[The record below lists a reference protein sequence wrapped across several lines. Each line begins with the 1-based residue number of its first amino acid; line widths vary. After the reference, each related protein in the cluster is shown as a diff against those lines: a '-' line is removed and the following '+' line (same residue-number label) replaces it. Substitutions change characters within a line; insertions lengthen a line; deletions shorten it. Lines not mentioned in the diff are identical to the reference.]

1 MEPIVRKLN
10 AAAEAH
16 TQAISNGDIEKAAE
30 ALRTMESAVSHL
42 REDFLIVRKSLERTG
57 RDDPIT
63 EFAGGV
69 PVKKF
74 VERHNIVEV
83 EHGRPLGLSGVPQQ
97 YGNRMQPQSSVFPT
111 KVD

>member
-1 MEPIVRKLN
+1 MQPIVRKLN

-16 TQAISNGDIEKAAE
+16 TEAIEHGDIEKAGE
-30 ALRTMESAVSHL
+30 ALRAMESAVSHL
-42 REDFLIVRKSLERTG
+42 REDFLIVRKALSRAG
-57 RDDPIT
+57 RDDPMND
-63 EFAGGV
+63 FAGGV

-83 EHGRPLGLSGVPQQ
+83 EQGRPLGLSGVPQQ
-97 YGNRMQPQSSVFPT
+97 YGDRMQPQSSPFPK